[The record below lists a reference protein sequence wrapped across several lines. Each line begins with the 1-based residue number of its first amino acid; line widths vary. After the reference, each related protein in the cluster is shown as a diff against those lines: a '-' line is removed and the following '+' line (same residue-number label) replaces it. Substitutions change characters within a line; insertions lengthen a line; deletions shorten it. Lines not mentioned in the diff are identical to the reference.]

1 MRVVFDTNIFI
12 SALAIPGGMA
22 EKAVTRV
29 IKGHDELVISHQIIK
44 EVLSVLSTKFG
55 RDREALSHVAVIL
68 SELGELVEPKQ
79 TLRVLKDDPDN
90 RILECA
96 RFGRADAIVTG
107 DKEMLRLGE
116 YHRIKIVSLRA
127 YLEYRSFP

>member
-12 SALAIPGGMA
+12 SAFAIPGGVA
-22 EKAVTRV
+22 EKAVSRV
-29 IKGHDELVISHQIIK
+29 LEGRDELVISPDIVK
-44 EVLSVLSTKFG
+44 EVLSVLSSKFG

-68 SELGELVEPKQ
+68 SDLGEWVEPKQ
-79 TLRVLKDDPDN
+79 TVRVLKDDPDN

-96 RFGRADAIVTG
+96 SFGKADIIVTG

-116 YHRIKIVSLRA
+116 FNRVKIVSLRE
-127 YLEYRSFP
+127 YLES

>member
-12 SALAIPGGMA
+12 SALAIPGSLA
-22 EKAVTRV
+22 EKAVSR
-29 IKGHDELVISHQIIK
+29 IIEGREELVISPDIIK
-44 EVLSVLSTKFG
+44 EVLSVLSLKFG

-79 TLRVLKDDPDN
+79 TVRVLKDEPDN

-96 RFGRADAIVTG
+96 TFGKADIIVTG

-116 YHRIKIVSLRA
+116 YDRVKIVSLRE
-127 YLEYRSFP
+127 YLESF

>member
-96 RFGRADAIVTG
+96 HFGRADIIVTG

-116 YHRIKIVSLRA
+116 YNRVKIVSLRE

>member
-12 SALAIPGGMA
+12 SALAIPGSLA
-22 EKAVTRV
+22 EKAVSR
-29 IKGHDELVISHQIIK
+29 IIEGRDEIVISPDIIK
-44 EVLSVLSTKFG
+44 EVLSVLSLKFG

-79 TLRVLKDDPDN
+79 TVRVLKDEPDN

-96 RFGRADAIVTG
+96 TFGKADIIVRG
-107 DKEMLRLGE
+107 
-116 YHRIKIVSLRA
+116 IKRCYV
-127 YLEYRSFP
+127 